1 MVLLVAALS
10 LGFVHTLLGPD
21 HYVPFVVIG
30 RARRWG
36 LGRTS
41 LLTLVCGLGHV
52 LSSVLLGLIG
62 VGAGAALHE
71 VEGWESSRG
80 GWAAWGLLV
89 FGAAYA
95 AWGVYRAI
103 GRRTH
108 SHVHLHS
115 GGGMHGHPHDHV
127 RGEGHPSVHD
137 HDHVHDHVHDHENDH
152 DNETTSRGGT
162 VSWRELT
169 PWLLFLI
176 FVLGP
181 CEPLIPLF
189 FASAAQ
195 GSWAEVLMAGLG
207 YLAATLFGMQLAVT
221 VLWFGLKKVP
231 LGPLERWSHLMAGL
245 LVALAGAGMIFLGL

>member
-1 MVLLVAALS
+1 MVLLVTALS

-21 HYVPFVVIG
+21 HYIPFVVIG

-41 LLTLVCGLGHV
+41 LLTFVCGLGHV
-52 LSSVLLGLIG
+52 LSSVLLGLVG
-62 VGAGAALHE
+62 VAVGAALQD
-71 VEGWESSRG
+71 VEGWESARG
-80 GWAAWGLLV
+80 SWAGWGLLV

-95 AWGVYRAI
+95 AWGVFRVL
-103 GRRTH
+103 GRKTH
-108 SHVHLHS
+108 GHAHLHS
-115 GGGMHGHPHDHV
+115 GGRMHSHSHDHG
-127 RGEGHPSVHD
+127 RREGHPSVH
-137 HDHVHDHVHDHENDH
+137 VHGHDHESALASSS
-152 DNETTSRGGT
+152 ERPPA
-162 VSWRELT
+162 SWKELT

-189 FASAAQ
+189 FASAVQ
-195 GSWAEVLMAGLG
+195 GSWAEVLLAGAG
-207 YLAATLFGMQLAVT
+207 YLVATLLGMQLAVAL
-221 VLWFGLKKVP
+221 LWFGLKRVP

>member
-1 MVLLVAALS
+1 VVLLVAALS

-41 LLTLVCGLGHV
+41 LLTFVCGLGHV

-62 VGAGAALHE
+62 VAAGAALHE
-71 VEGWESSRG
+71 VEGWESARG

-89 FGAAYA
+89 FGAVYA
-95 AWGVYRAI
+95 AWGVYRAM
-103 GRRTH
+103 GRKTH
-108 SHVHLHS
+108 SHAHLHS
-115 GGGMHGHPHDHV
+115 GGRMHSHTHDHGE
-127 RGEGHPSVHD
+127 GEGHPSVHD
-137 HDHVHDHVHDHENDH
+137 HDHEHENDKAPA
-152 DNETTSRGGT
+152 
-162 VSWRELT
+162 SWRELT

-189 FASAAQ
+189 FASAVQ
-195 GSWAEVLMAGLG
+195 GSWAEVLLAGLG
-207 YLAATLFGMQLAVT
+207 YLAATLFGMQLAVAL
-221 VLWFGLKKVP
+221 LWFGLKKVP
-231 LGPLERWSHLMAGL
+231 LGPLERWSHFMAGS
-245 LVALAGAGMIFLGL
+245 LVALAGTGMIFLGL

>member
-1 MVLLVAALS
+1 MNTHFVLQCRSEKGAGVVLLVTALS

-21 HYVPFVVIG
+21 HYLPFVVIG

-52 LSSVLLGLIG
+52 LSSVLLGLVG
-62 VGAGAALHE
+62 VAVGAALHN
-71 VEGWESSRG
+71 VEEWESARG

-89 FGAAYA
+89 FGVAYA
-95 AWGVYRAI
+95 AWGIYRVL
-103 GRRTH
+103 GRKTH
-108 SHVHLHS
+108 SH
-115 GGGMHGHPHDHV
+115 DHQHASSSE
-127 RGEGHPSVHD
+127 RPPA
-137 HDHVHDHVHDHENDH
+137 
-152 DNETTSRGGT
+152 
-162 VSWRELT
+162 SWKELT

-189 FASAAQ
+189 FASAVQ
-195 GSWAEVLMAGLG
+195 GSWTEVLLAGAG
-207 YLAATLFGMQLAVT
+207 YLSATLAGMQLAVAL
-221 VLWFGLKKVP
+221 LWLGLKRVP